1 MLISNYFD
9 VAFVVAAD
17 ATTIAVPI
25 ANTIALAGTDSGFAA
40 VTVAAAVVAAAAA
53 IAATADVG
61 AIVWFRFSMLLSSPV
76 IFIRGNAQ
84 FNLQRSFVIRFFA
97 CFPHSFR
104 SNGCVMP
111 ANGWGLWNN

>member
-1 MLISNYFD
+1 MLISNYID

-40 VTVAAAVVAAAAA
+40 VTVAAA

>member
-1 MLISNYFD
+1 MSYTPFNSMYMRAMLISNYFD

-61 AIVWFRFSMLLSSPV
+61 AIV
-76 IFIRGNAQ
+76 
-84 FNLQRSFVIRFFA
+84 
-97 CFPHSFR
+97 
-104 SNGCVMP
+104 
-111 ANGWGLWNN
+111 

>member
-9 VAFVVAAD
+9 VDFVVAAD
-17 ATTIAVPI
+17 PIAVPI

-40 VTVAAAVVAAAAA
+40 VIVATTAAVAA

-84 FNLQRSFVIRFFA
+84 FNLQRSFVIGFFA
-97 CFPHSFR
+97 CFPHSFW